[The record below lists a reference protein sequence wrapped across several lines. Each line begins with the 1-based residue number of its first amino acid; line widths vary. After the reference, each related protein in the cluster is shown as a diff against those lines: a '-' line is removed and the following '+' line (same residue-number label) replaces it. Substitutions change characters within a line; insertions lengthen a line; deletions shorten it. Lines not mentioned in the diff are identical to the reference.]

1 MLVHILHK
9 YGSKCRGNI
18 KNWAN
23 TNNNIARNCFRN
35 FGKYSADFYYY
46 SLLYN
51 TIIIVSTMRNY
62 SFVVPVKERCK
73 NLFISSNNRN
83 GRYTVPQISG
93 ERHQKLEEHQMLK
106 IVSTSKANDLCHFR
120 YLYRHEYPQTQFLA
134 MLLFMFALIYTPARQ
149 PSFGGEAV
157 FRKDRKR
164 QRPQGIFIHQNGLK
178 RQRRCR
184 DQRDT

>member
-106 IVSTSKANDLCHFR
+106 I
-120 YLYRHEYPQTQFLA
+120 
-134 MLLFMFALIYTPARQ
+134 
-149 PSFGGEAV
+149 
-157 FRKDRKR
+157 DRKR